1 MEEKNDCQFTM
12 DELMN
17 IVSGEKLDWR
27 TVKSKLI
34 EKYEDRIILKPGCNR
49 FNLPVVCFRDVG
61 YKVLNDAWYEQERK
75 KNGVDERM
83 RIVKEAAAIIRQDIQ
98 SEVYDACTYPSG
110 DKFFQ
115 NTDCVTLTL
124 RTFLEEVMVKNSKR
138 VEERS
143 KKCIAFGH
151 AITSVARPR

>member
-12 DELMN
+12 NELMN
-17 IVSGEKLDWR
+17 VESGKKLDWR

-34 EKYEDRIILKPGCNR
+34 EKYEDRIILKPGRNR

-83 RIVKEAAAIIRQDIQ
+83 RIVKEAAAII
-98 SEVYDACTYPSG
+98 
-110 DKFFQ
+110 
-115 NTDCVTLTL
+115 
-124 RTFLEEVMVKNSKR
+124 
-138 VEERS
+138 
-143 KKCIAFGH
+143 
-151 AITSVARPR
+151 